1 MEAISERVFTEPTST
16 AETISD
22 EPSLLTIIL
31 DVSPLG
37 WYKLR
42 DLMTVEEMTKNLLV
56 FLNAHLALNNSN
68 QVAFIASSSRGSRF
82 LYPNPSKSYQEVKVS
97 DGGNTSARDF
107 VSKGMY
113 RQFRIVDKAVLEELN
128 EFIKEKPDENIDSAS
143 KLSGA
148 LSMAL
153 TYTNRML
160 TLDQSITTT
169 TASAIAST
177 TNASTAGTSS
187 SSSTTTGSSTSG
199 SGTGSTSTSTTSMT
213 SRILVVSAN
222 DDSDVKYIPIMNTIF
237 AAQKMKVSIDI
248 IKLGNQE
255 NSSYL
260 QQPSDATNGIYL
272 HLTDPRGI
280 IQVLSTAY
288 FIEPSLRPY
297 IILPTN
303 SNVNYRASCFIT
315 GKAVDLGY
323 VCSVCLC
330 IMSIIPESKTCPTC
344 QSQFDEKII
353 HQLTKEPEV
362 VKKKRKLDSS
372 K

>member
-1 MEAISERVFTEPTST
+1 MEAISERVFTEPTSSSE
-16 AETISD
+16 AISD

-31 DVSPLG
+31 DISPLG

-42 DLMTVEEMTKNLLV
+42 DLMTLEEMTKNLLV

-68 QVAFIASSSRGSRF
+68 QVAFIASSPKGSRF
-82 LYPNPSKSYQEVKVS
+82 LYPNPAKSYQEVKVS
-97 DGGNTSARDF
+97 DGATSARDF
-107 VSKGMY
+107 VNKGMY

-128 EFIKEKPDENIDSAS
+128 EFLNEINKDQDDTMLADPAS

-177 TNASTAGTSS
+177 TSSSASAASSTATGAGGASS
-187 SSSTTTGSSTSG
+187 GSSST
-199 SGTGSTSTSTTSMT
+199 SMK

-222 DDSDVKYIPIMNTIF
+222 DDNDVKYIPIMNTIF
-237 AAQKMKVSIDI
+237 AAQKMKLSIDI
-248 IKLGNQE
+248 IKLGDEE

-288 FIEPSLRPY
+288 FIEPSLRPF

-315 GKAVDLGY
+315 GKAVDVGY

-330 IMSIIPESKTCPTC
+330 IMSIIPDSKKCPTC
-344 QSQFDEKII
+344 NSQFDERII

-362 VKKKRKLDSS
+362 VKKKRKIDS